1 VALTLS
7 ATLAAASPI
16 YAASASLTATSLLG
30 VDSNVF
36 LSDVNPSGNQQA
48 RSSTFTQTTLGAEI
62 GTDPSRAHRIV
73 WSLQGLHKHYFQYG
87 EADKLFAESALAY
100 RYAVASSLLLGVVHT
115 FSYAR
120 LQLLDTEGN
129 TLPRDR
135 FIAYSGDVRWYAQ
148 WLVSRSRLTLG
159 AGLRRKDI
167 NEAPDTPTT
176 INQSLD
182 HQGYFIYFDG
192 VHRLRRMDLG
202 LGYEYG
208 VLHYN
213 ELQARDRDSS
223 NPPASNPILTLIQH
237 TARAQLAVQLS
248 RSTRVSLDGQAR
260 WTNDPFDGELTYRQY
275 DVQPRGEVRLPFK
288 LLFSGG
294 AGYRTRSYDERLVST
309 TTDSRRERFLQA
321 DASLRRPWTDHLAI
335 LAQAQFL
342 RKISNAPGDEFRE
355 RIYALGISLRF

>member
-7 ATLAAASPI
+7 ATLVAAPPIHAASTSFT
-16 YAASASLTATSLLG
+16 AASLLG

-36 LSDVNPSGNQQA
+36 LSDVNSAANQQA
-48 RSSTFTQTTLGAEI
+48 RSSIFTQTTLGAEL
-62 GTDPSRAHRIV
+62 GTDSSRAHRV
-73 WSLQGLHKHYFQYG
+73 GWSLQGLHKHYFQYG
-87 EADKLFAESALAY
+87 EADKLLAESALAY
-100 RYAVASSLLLGVVHT
+100 RYSVAPSLLFGVVHT

-135 FIAYSGDVRWYAQ
+135 FIANSGDVRGYAQ

-159 AGLRRKDI
+159 AGLRKKDI
-167 NEAPDTPTT
+167 NEVPDTPAT

-182 HQGYFIYFDG
+182 HQGYFVYFDG
-192 VHRLRRMDLG
+192 VHRLRRVDLG

-208 VLHYN
+208 VLHYD
-213 ELQARDRDSS
+213 ELQARARDSS
-223 NPPASNPILTLIQH
+223 NPPASNPVLTLIQH
-237 TARAQLAVQLS
+237 TARSQLAVRLS
-248 RSTRVSLDGQAR
+248 RSARVSVDGQAR

-275 DVQPRGEVRLPFK
+275 EVQPRGEVRLPFK

-294 AGYRTRSYDERLVST
+294 ARYRTRSYDERLVPI

-321 DASLRRPWTDHLAI
+321 DASLRRPWTEHLSVI
-335 LAQAQFL
+335 AQAQFL
-342 RKISNAPGDEFRE
+342 RKTSNSPGDEFRE
-355 RIYALGISLRF
+355 RIYALGVSLVF